1 MVVLHLGIQDSFY
14 AKNFSFMILEYYL
27 EILDNFV
34 KDKRFCGYNLV
45 AYFGFSKYFDKS
57 EAKALEKA

>member
-1 MVVLHLGIQDSFY
+1 
-14 AKNFSFMILEYYL
+14 MILEYYL